1 MAGRLG
7 NVLFWASLGVAAY
20 WLYGV
25 YGPDGELNPREDL
38 TGFVVAGVI
47 AFIGWSL
54 RYILAG
60 RST

>member
-7 NVLFWASLGVAAY
+7 NVLFWASIGIAAF

-25 YGPDGELNPREDL
+25 YGPDGGINPREDL
-38 TGFVVAGVI
+38 IGFVVAAVI
-47 AFIGWSL
+47 VLIGWSL